1 MSFFFLI
8 GILLLSSLVCLLPQ
22 MTGRSLRLVGLS
34 SSIVTLVALVWY
46 VGPVFVGIIP
56 QWQTSWWE
64 INRFS
69 SLMGLLVTWLYAC
82 AMLVS
87 YHYLAVEERKGI
99 LTLKHLRL
107 YMLSVP
113 LFVLSMVVAIF
124 ANNVGLLWVALE
136 ATTLSTTLLVS
147 FYGKKSSMEAAWKY
161 IVLCSTGIALGLF
174 GILVLGYAGSGAG
187 LHEAEAFRINLLSEV
202 APSMNPGVVM
212 WAFVFLFIGFG
223 TKIGFVP
230 MHTWLPDAHSKTP
243 APVSAMLSGILLN
256 VAFFTLLRFKGVV
269 DQTLG
274 SGDWTNHFFL
284 IFGVLTVL
292 LPSII
297 LLSQRNYKR
306 MLAYSS
312 VEHMGIMAFLV
323 GLGPIGLVA
332 FTTHMIG
339 HTLAKSTLFFGAGE
353 LLQRFESTK
362 FRLVHDVMRRAPRT
376 GFLFLGSLL
385 LLIAVPPS
393 GLFLSEYVLVGEGM
407 MQHPVLTGIIVLGLA
422 MAGLGMVRAVF
433 GLLFSPAI
441 ADEKLNVPVETWN
454 LTHTVMVIQLVLGTA
469 FGLWMLSGQGWKT
482 LSEISA
488 SVFIL

>member
-1 MSFFFLI
+1 MTFFLPF
-8 GILLLSSLVCLLPQ
+8 GILLIASLVCLLPK
-22 MTGRSLRLVGLS
+22 MNGLALRTCGLFASLATVFAMAW
-34 SSIVTLVALVWY
+34 I
-46 VGPVFVGIIP
+46 VGPVLIGTA
-56 QWQTSWWE
+56 QGWQTSSWDV
-64 INRFS
+64 NPFA
-69 SLMGLLVTWLYAC
+69 SLIGLLVVWLYTC
-82 AMLVS
+82 AMVVS
-87 YHYLAVEERKGI
+87 FNYLLVEEKKEI
-99 LTLKHLRL
+99 LSLRQMRL

-113 LFVLSMVVAIF
+113 LFVLAMLVAIF
-124 ANNVGLLWVALE
+124 ANNVGLLWVGLE

-187 LHEAEAFRINLLSEV
+187 LHEAEAFRINLLQE
-202 APSMNPGVVM
+202 AAGLMNPGIVM

-256 VAFFTLLRFKGVV
+256 VAFFTLLRFKGIV
-269 DQTLG
+269 DTSLG
-274 SGDWTNHFFL
+274 SDQWTNQLFL
-284 IFGVLTVL
+284 LFGVFTVV

-323 GLGPIGLVA
+323 GLGPMGVMA
-332 FTTHMIG
+332 FTVHMIG

-353 LLQRFESTK
+353 FLQRFESTK

-376 GFLFLGSLL
+376 GILFLIALL
-385 LLIAVPPS
+385 FLIAVPPS
-393 GLFLSEYVLVGEGM
+393 GLFLSEYVLVGVGLAS
-407 MQHPVLTGIIVLGLA
+407 HPIFTTAILVGLA
-422 MAGLGMVRAVF
+422 MAGLGMIRSVF
-433 GLLFSPAI
+433 GLLFGPTVPE
-441 ADEKLNVPVETWN
+441 EKLDTGVETWN
-454 LTHTVMVIQLVLGTA
+454 LTHTVMAVQLTVALV
-469 FGLWMLSGQGWKT
+469 FGLWVLSGQGWSVISSISSS
-482 LSEISA
+482 LSP
-488 SVFIL
+488 L

>member
-1 MSFFFLI
+1 MSFFILI
-8 GILLLSSLVCLLPQ
+8 GILLVSSLVCLLPQ
-22 MTGRSLRLVGLS
+22 MTGRSLRIVGLLS
-34 SSIVTLVALVWY
+34 SLATLVLLGWY
-46 VGPVFVGIIP
+46 LDPVLIGRQP
-56 QWQTSWWE
+56 EWQTSWWE
-64 INRFS
+64 VNRFS
-69 SLMGLLVTWLYAC
+69 ALMGLLVTWLYAC
-82 AMLVS
+82 AMVVS
-87 YHYLAVEERKGI
+87 YHYLEVEERKGI
-99 LTLKHLRL
+99 LTIKHIRL

-256 VAFFTLLRFKGVV
+256 VAFFTLLRFKKIA

-274 SGDWTNHFFL
+274 SDDWTNQFFL
-284 IFGVLTVL
+284 LFGVLTVL

-323 GLGPIGLVA
+323 GLGPVGLVA
-332 FTTHMIG
+332 LIVHMIG
-339 HTLAKSTLFFGAGE
+339 HMLAKSALFFGAGE
-353 LLQRFESTK
+353 FLQLFESTK

-376 GFLFLGSLL
+376 GFLFLTSLL

-407 MQHPVLTGIIVLGLA
+407 IQHPVLTTGIILGLA
-422 MAGLGMVRAVF
+422 MAGLGMARHVF
-433 GLLFSPAI
+433 GLLFDPVAD
-441 ADEKLNVPVETWN
+441 DEKLDVPVETWN
-454 LTHTVMVIQLVLGTA
+454 LTHTVMTVQLTLGII
-469 FGLWMLSGQGWKT
+469 FGFWVLSGQGWQ
-482 LSEISA
+482 LISEISTTA
-488 SVFIL
+488 FSL